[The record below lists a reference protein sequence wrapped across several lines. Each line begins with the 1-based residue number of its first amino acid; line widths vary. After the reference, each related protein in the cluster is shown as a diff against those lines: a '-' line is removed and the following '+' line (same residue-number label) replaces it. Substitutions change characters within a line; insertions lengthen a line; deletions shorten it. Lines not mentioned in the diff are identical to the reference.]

1 MQLPASCTK
10 TELPNGLPIFI
21 EVEEHG
27 SYGYRA
33 VEIVGIY
40 VQDKRGRVKP
50 FWRALT
56 THEEDYALD
65 HTR

>member
-1 MQLPASCTK
+1 MQCLTSCLKTKLPT
-10 TELPNGLPIFI
+10 GLPIFI
-21 EVEEHG
+21 EIEEYAN
-27 SYGYRA
+27 YGYRA

-50 FWRALT
+50 FWRSLT
-56 THEEDYALD
+56 TREEDYALD